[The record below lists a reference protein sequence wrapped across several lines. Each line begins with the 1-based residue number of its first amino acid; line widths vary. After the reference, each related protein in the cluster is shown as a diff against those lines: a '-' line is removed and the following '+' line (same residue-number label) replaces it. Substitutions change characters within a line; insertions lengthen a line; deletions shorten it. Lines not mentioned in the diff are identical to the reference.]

1 MISGIIDSV
10 MSAFKG
16 DVGIGGFTT
25 YAAVRR
31 ETSYTASAPTTYLE
45 DGSFAND
52 HVILNPIV
60 ISIDGAVSD
69 IVLKENILDSI
80 VNSLNDSLGLT
91 PILSSSIGNT
101 IFQKTKITQLINSAR
116 SQVRKVQNLIDFGSN
131 VLDFFGN
138 DSLNK
143 SIQQKFHDDMK
154 ALVDSRQPISIDMPH
169 GTLDNMIIT
178 SFVIT
183 SDNQDK
189 MYSFSITVQQIRF
202 AQTIDVQIEAAPN
215 PAAGVKNQTSK
226 AVDKGVQ
233 RGEEV
238 SDSELQS
245 LGSVVLGGIRG
256 FFS

>member
-10 MSAFKG
+10 IGIFRG

-52 HVILNPIV
+52 HIVLNPVV

-69 IVLKENILDSI
+69 VVLRENVVDSL
-80 VNSLNDSLGLT
+80 VNSLNQNLGLIPT
-91 PILSSSIGNT
+91 LSSSIGST
-101 IFQKTKITQLINSAR
+101 IFQQTKITKLVNSAR
-116 SQVRKVQNLIDFGSN
+116 SYTRKVQDLIDFGSN

-138 DSLNK
+138 DSSSK

-154 ALVDSRQPISIDMPH
+154 SLVNSRQPISIDMPH

-189 MYSFSITVQQIRF
+189 MYSFSITAQQIRF
-202 AQTIDVQIEAAPN
+202 AQTIDVQIEVAPN
-215 PAAGVKNQTSK
+215 PSPSVKNQTSK
-226 AVDKGVQ
+226 PVDKGVQ
-233 RGEEV
+233 SGKEV
-238 SDSELQS
+238 SESESS
-245 LGSVVLGGIRG
+245 LIWSI
-256 FFS
+256 FS